1 MSRPQGHAHTR
12 EAERAQIKFVFSHI
26 HLNISD
32 RSTSRCRDLLSPE
45 RVHFTTKQCLDI
57 NNAN

>member
-12 EAERAQIKFVFSHI
+12 EAERAQIKCVFSHI

-45 RVHFTTKQCLDI
+45 RVTYISQPNT
-57 NNAN
+57 A